1 MLVIVSIVCLPFLSK
16 GQSEKFRFGF
26 KISPQA
32 SWLKSDTKGLEN
44 DGMKLLF
51 AYGVMADYNFAENYT
66 IATGLDINYRGGK
79 LKNEID
85 TITAKAGYKIQ
96 YIEVPVAIKLK
107 TNEVGYMRFFG
118 QLGFTPGYVIKA
130 RTDVD
135 VQGQTE
141 DDKSIIKDVTRF
153 NISLQFTAGM
163 EYNISGKTN
172 LYTALFYNNG
182 FIDLF
187 EDKNF
192 KAVPNSI
199 GLQLGVFF

>member
-1 MLVIVSIVCLPFLSK
+1 MLIVSIVCLPFFSN
-16 GQSEKFRFGF
+16 GQSEKLRFGF

-32 SWLKSDTKGLEN
+32 AWLKSDTKGLES

-79 LKNEID
+79 LKSTID
-85 TITAKAGYKIQ
+85 STTAKASYNIQ

-130 RTDVD
+130 RTDID
-135 VQGQTE
+135 VAGVKE
-141 DDKSIIKDVTRF
+141 EDKSIIKDVTRF

-172 LYTALFYNNG
+172 LYSAIFYNNG

-192 KAVPNSI
+192 KAVPNNI